1 MKDLMFP
8 TVWCMLNRATMRV
21 PSASLSCMDV
31 NGWESSR
38 TMPTDLEAAG
48 AADAGAGVA
57 LSSGEGPPPR
67 VLPTPWKADR
77 GLTGSYM
84 NKTRRD
90 INQ

>member
-1 MKDLMFP
+1 
-8 TVWCMLNRATMRV
+8 
-21 PSASLSCMDV
+21 MDV
-31 NGWESSR
+31 NGWESST

-48 AADAGAGVA
+48 AAGAGAGAGVA

-84 NKTRRD
+84 NKTRRH
-90 INQ
+90 I

>member
-1 MKDLMFP
+1 
-8 TVWCMLNRATMRV
+8 
-21 PSASLSCMDV
+21 
-31 NGWESSR
+31 
-38 TMPTDLEAAG
+38 MPTDLEAAG
-48 AADAGAGVA
+48 AADAGAGGA